1 MMGERIYVKLGSK
14 RKTRFYTTR
23 ILNEREI
30 SRTEVDKLMEELK
43 YNDSDVVKK
52 RRLDQLG
59 LGSEDPDS
67 TSIIIYEI
75 IDDGSD

>member
-1 MMGERIYVKLGSK
+1 MMEERVYVKLGSK
-14 RKTRFYTTR
+14 RKTKLYTTR

-43 YNDSDVVKK
+43 YNDSDAIKK
-52 RRLDQLG
+52 RILDQKG

-67 TSIIIYEI
+67 ISIIIYEI